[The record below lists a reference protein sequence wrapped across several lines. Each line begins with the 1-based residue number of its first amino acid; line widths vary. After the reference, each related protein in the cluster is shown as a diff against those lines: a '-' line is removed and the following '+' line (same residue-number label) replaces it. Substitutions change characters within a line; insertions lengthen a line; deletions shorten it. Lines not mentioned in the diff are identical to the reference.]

1 MKKILVLVL
10 ATLLFAFAAAAE
22 STPAA
27 LLEERGMVAFDMDS
41 VIEMGEATEF
51 EWMREL
57 NTVMLL
63 KSANSLGIYL
73 SIDGKVAGGVDDS
86 TMVGYGEVMDDAA
99 REATIQN
106 FKDLCESGDFDVCGI
121 MLNELGNAYWYFADD
136 EKIAVVS
143 EAVGEI
149 PANRIMGSL
158 DLLLAAVNVL

>member
-1 MKKILVLVL
+1 MKKILALVL

-27 LLEERGMVAFDMDS
+27 LLEERGMFVLDEDSFGGTVVAP
-41 VIEMGEATEF
+41 EF
-51 EWMREL
+51 EWMKEL
-57 NTVMLL
+57 NIVLLL
-63 KSANSLGIYL
+63 KSDAAAAIYL
-73 SIDGKVAGGVDDS
+73 SYGGRINVAVDDS
-86 TMVGYGEVMDDAA
+86 MMVGYGEVMDDAA

-106 FKDLCESGDFDVCGI
+106 YSDLCESGDFDVCGI
-121 MLNELGNAYWYFADD
+121 MLNEFGNAYWYFADD

>member
-1 MKKILVLVL
+1 MKKILALVL

>member
-1 MKKILVLVL
+1 MKKILALVL
-10 ATLLFAFAAAAE
+10 ATLLFAFAAVAE

-27 LLEERGMVAFDMDS
+27 LLEERGMVAFEMNS
-41 VIEMGEATEF
+41 VIEMGEATEI

-63 KSANSLGIYL
+63 KSANGLGIYL
-73 SIDGKVAGGVDDS
+73 SIDGKVAGGVDGS
-86 TMVGYGEVMDDAA
+86 GMVGYGEVMDDAA

-106 FKDLCESGDFDVCGI
+106 FRDLCESGDFDVCGI